1 MSLLG
6 KLFPETLFA
15 RRLSSAM
22 QHRLRLAQARAEEA
36 LTQTHVDNALYFM
49 EMLSPEVPYDRAID
63 IYVREL
69 GVPDPLAGVITTR
82 ALVTLGERE
91 SRAEADTSDES
102 QAEQPTLPHLRLDDA
117 DVARKRA

>member
-22 QHRLRLAQARAEEA
+22 EHQLRLAQARAEEA
-36 LTQTHVDNALYFM
+36 LAQTHVNNALQFVQT
-49 EMLSPEVPYDRAID
+49 LAPEVPYERAIA

-82 ALVTLGERE
+82 TFVALGERE
-91 SRAEADTSDES
+91 AAAKANEP
-102 QAEQPTLPHLRLDDA
+102 QGEQSTLPHLRLDDA
-117 DVARKRA
+117 DGARKRA